1 MSSKLL
7 LLLLSAVRAF
17 YDDEALPTPQ
27 PSWWEEAPSLEKD
40 VALLATRVAV
50 SLGAEQ
56 RAAATNAQLK
66 EEVQGWKEVGAKA
79 RSREAHIV
87 DRIKQSQNEARV
99 ADQPS
104 LHAAVIAG
112 LPSSE
117 SDKKRPLALDA
128 RSVRESKS
136 TSLPPLIVQWHLAV
150 LLITAMATLAF
161 CLRAPVLFSW
171 SLFNKEKLLEISE
184 LQLEGVPMEFGE
196 GHLLV
201 QPSGGLRSRTRVME
215 QREGSSLLRFNE
227 VINLSM
233 RKGEGHCL
241 ITVFQRGEVNDKRIG
256 TALLQHGEIIRQLSE
271 GSEYFRFKVQTAALS
286 LNQEFHVAMRIR
298 DLSGLPGARKSKAGI
313 RSSMMAV

>member
-17 YDDEALPTPQ
+17 YDEEALPAQ
-27 PSWWEEAPSLEKD
+27 PSWWQEPPSLEKD
-40 VALLATRVAV
+40 VALLASRVAV

-66 EEVQGWKEVGAKA
+66 EEVQGWKELGAKVMN
-79 RSREAHIV
+79 REAHIV
-87 DRIKQSQNEARV
+87 DRIKQSQNEARS
-99 ADQPS
+99 PS

-112 LPSSE
+112 LPASE
-117 SDKKRPLALDA
+117 SDKKRALALDA
-128 RSVRESKS
+128 RSVAESKS
-136 TSLPPLIVQWHLAV
+136 TDLPPLIVQWHLAV

-161 CLRAPVLFSW
+161 CLRTPVSLPW
-171 SLFNKEKLLEISE
+171 SLFNKEKMLEMSE

-201 QPSGGLRSRTRVME
+201 QPSGGSRSRTRVME

-256 TALLQHGEIIRQLSE
+256 TALLQHSEIIRQLSE

-286 LNQEFHVAMRIR
+286 LNEEFQVAMRIR

>member
-1 MSSKLL
+1 MFSKLVLL
-7 LLLLSAVRAF
+7 LLPAAGAF
-17 YDDEALPTPQ
+17 YDDEVLPAQ
-27 PSWWEEAPSLEKD
+27 PSWWQEAPSLEKD

-66 EEVQGWKEVGAKA
+66 EEMQGWKEVGAKVM
-79 RSREAHIV
+79 SREARIV
-87 DRIKQSQNEARV
+87 DRIKQSQNEARA

-117 SDKKRPLALDA
+117 SDKKRPLALDT
-128 RSVRESKS
+128 RSVAESKS
-136 TSLPPLIVQWHLAV
+136 TSLPPLLVQWHLAV

-161 CLRAPVLFSW
+161 CLRAPAFFSW
-171 SLFNKEKLLEISE
+171 SLFSKEKLLEISE

-201 QPSGGLRSRTRVME
+201 QPSGGLRSRTRVMV

-227 VINLSM
+227 VIDLSM
-233 RKGEGHCL
+233 RRGEGHCL
-241 ITVFQRGEVNDKRIG
+241 ITVFQRGEINDKRIG
-256 TALLQHGEIIRQLSE
+256 TAILQHGEIIRQLSE
-271 GSEYFRFKVQTAALS
+271 GSEYFRFKVQTASLS
-286 LNQEFHVAMRIR
+286 LTQEFHVAMRIR
-298 DLSGLPGARKSKAGI
+298 ELSGPLGARKSKAGI